1 MNILVLDGQGGKMGR
16 QLIERISAA
25 FPDYII
31 TAVGTNSV
39 ATSTMIKGGAKYAA
53 TGENAVLAASRKAD
67 VIIGS
72 VGIVIADSL
81 VGEISPKM
89 AAAVGQSDAF
99 KILIPTNRCN
109 NLVAGI
115 GNQTMGELLDDV
127 IKKLSAL
134 SG

>member
-1 MNILVLDGQGGKMGR
+1 
-16 QLIERISAA
+16 
-25 FPDYII
+25 
-31 TAVGTNSV
+31 
-39 ATSTMIKGGAKYAA
+39 MIKGGAKYAA